1 VHILLFT
8 EDFPEPHQATGGLRV
23 SIRRQAEG
31 LAERGRVT
39 VVHFHRLLPPLPRYV
54 EKRIVE
60 KASARLR
67 SPEQELG
74 STDRVRSRDR
84 LRVFRYPYLHLPVL
98 WPITEPL
105 QILALGFWAILR
117 HARDADVFHG
127 HCIYAMGVPAVLL
140 GKLTGRP
147 SVSTAHGT
155 DLYVHSRSDRPPI
168 RFWTRLV
175 LKGATRVIAVS
186 TNLAE
191 MVASLGVGEDRRR
204 FVPNGVD
211 IGRFRPVDD
220 PRPFRE
226 RLGLPLDAHIFL
238 SLGLFIPQKGHRVL
252 VEAFRRLSER
262 RPESYLVL
270 AGDGPLRAEIA
281 AQMTRAGLDERV
293 RFLGLL
299 SHEEVAPW
307 IAASNALLLPS
318 LDEGMPLAILE
329 AFASARPLVG
339 TTAGGIPEVV
349 NDDRLGILV
358 PPNDPEA
365 FANAMEES
373 MDRTWDTN
381 VLRAR
386 AEEFG
391 WPTITDKLLAVYREI
406 GINPDPD
413 LR

>member
-8 EDFPEPHQATGGLRV
+8 EDFPEPHQTTGGLRV

-60 KASARLR
+60 KASARLKP
-67 SPEQELG
+67 PEEARG
-74 STDRVRSRDR
+74 TTENPDR
-84 LRVFRYPYLHLPVL
+84 LRVLRYPYIHLPVL

-105 QILALGFWAILR
+105 QILALGLWAILR
-117 HARDADVFHG
+117 HGRDADLLHG
-127 HCIYAMGVPAVLL
+127 HCIYAMGVPAVVL

-155 DLYVHSRSDRPPI
+155 DLYVHSQSERAPI
-168 RFWTRLV
+168 RWWTRMV
-175 LKGATRVIAVS
+175 LKGATRIIAVS
-186 TNLAE
+186 TSLAE
-191 MVASLGVGEDRRR
+191 MVASLGVGQDRRR

-211 IGRFRPVDD
+211 ISRFRPAGD

-226 RLGLPLDAHIFL
+226 KLGLPPDAHIFL

-252 VEAFRRLSER
+252 VEAFRLLTER

-281 AQMTRAGLDERV
+281 AKMTQAGLDERV

-318 LDEGMPLAILE
+318 IDEGMPLAILE
-329 AFASARPLVG
+329 AFASGRPLVG

-358 PPNDPEA
+358 PPGDPGA
-365 FANAMEES
+365 FARAMEES
-373 MDRTWDTN
+373 MDRTWDTD

-391 WPTITDKLLAVYREI
+391 WPVIIEKILAIYRET
-406 GINPDPD
+406 GVDPDPE
-413 LR
+413 RR